1 MNVGECF
8 LRCFYH
14 SFPRL
19 YFDVFSSQNVLLL
32 VPFLACLAWF
42 AGLAGLP
49 WLALLACLALL
60 AGGAGRVRIDS
71 KNCFRTLAPRS
82 VPGLDIGIYC
92 LGSLSEFDFSFRFQN
107 EL

>member
-1 MNVGECF
+1 MF
-8 LRCFYH
+8 LAFVFRT
-14 SFPRL
+14 RL
-19 YFDVFSSQNVLLL
+19 RFFSSLKLLHL
-32 VPFLACLAWF
+32 IPFLACLAQF

-71 KNCFRTLAPRS
+71 RNCFRTLAPRS
-82 VPGLDIGIYC
+82 LSGFDIGIYC
-92 LGSLSEFDFSFRFQN
+92 LGSLSELDFSIRFQN

>member
-1 MNVGECF
+1 M
-8 LRCFYH
+8 LI
-14 SFPRL
+14 
-19 YFDVFSSQNVLLL
+19 L

-82 VPGLDIGIYC
+82 VSGFDIGIYF
-92 LGSLSEFDFSFRFQN
+92 LVRFQN
-107 EL
+107 LISVFVLRMNFDQSYI

>member
-1 MNVGECF
+1 MLSPVLLPFVFDSTSMFSALN
-8 LRCFYH
+8 
-14 SFPRL
+14 SF
-19 YFDVFSSQNVLLL
+19 LL

-71 KNCFRTLAPRS
+71 KNCF
-82 VPGLDIGIYC
+82 
-92 LGSLSEFDFSFRFQN
+92 
-107 EL
+107 

>member
-1 MNVGECF
+1 M
-8 LRCFYH
+8 
-14 SFPRL
+14 
-19 YFDVFSSQNVLLL
+19 

-60 AGGAGRVRIDS
+60 AGGARRVRIDS
-71 KNCFRTLAPRS
+71 RNCSRTLAPRS
-82 VPGLDIGIYC
+82 ASGFEIGICC
-92 LGSLSEFDFSFRFQN
+92 LGSLAESVFRICFQN